1 MKESNYNYFVE
12 YELDN
17 VFLGYNCVS
26 GGLYVFP
33 GKQYDEM
40 KKILKAPDRVEDS
53 ILKEKLIKGRFLI
66 DDDLD
71 ELQLLK
77 LRNNTARFN
86 PNGLG
91 LVITPTLFCNFD
103 CPYCYVDRE
112 RVTMSPETI
121 AKMKQFFDKKTK
133 RIDAAVT
140 CWTGGEPILAIDTVE
155 ELNNYFRKKSWDQD
169 IKFSSSLITNGYLLT
184 PDIVE
189 RLIMCGISVLQI
201 TIDGYREY
209 HNRFR
214 KTQGGQDTYEKILEN
229 VIYASHKNFKIILRS
244 NIEKQNYQSTYKLI
258 DDLSDSDLNKDN
270 ILYAPCMVLDIET
283 SRGHY
288 CGNCFTN
295 EEFSAIEPEILEY
308 SMSKGFKL
316 SKHLLSTTKTFCGA
330 NSLTFYVVDAHA
342 NILKCWC
349 NLGRA
354 DTNMIGFIEK
364 NGEINYSNHKNIIK
378 WMSWDPFDIDECIK
392 CKVLPVCMGGCMYYN
407 IMGETDEINIGCSQ
421 RKHNLDQMIK
431 LYYKFCKENGHA
443 KLQDIGLLKNIT

>member
-121 AKMKQFFDKKTK
+121 AKMKQFFD
-133 RIDAAVT
+133 
-140 CWTGGEPILAIDTVE
+140 
-155 ELNNYFRKKSWDQD
+155 
-169 IKFSSSLITNGYLLT
+169 
-184 PDIVE
+184 
-189 RLIMCGISVLQI
+189 
-201 TIDGYREY
+201 
-209 HNRFR
+209 
-214 KTQGGQDTYEKILEN
+214 
-229 VIYASHKNFKIILRS
+229 
-244 NIEKQNYQSTYKLI
+244 
-258 DDLSDSDLNKDN
+258 
-270 ILYAPCMVLDIET
+270 
-283 SRGHY
+283 
-288 CGNCFTN
+288 
-295 EEFSAIEPEILEY
+295 
-308 SMSKGFKL
+308 
-316 SKHLLSTTKTFCGA
+316 
-330 NSLTFYVVDAHA
+330 
-342 NILKCWC
+342 
-349 NLGRA
+349 
-354 DTNMIGFIEK
+354 
-364 NGEINYSNHKNIIK
+364 
-378 WMSWDPFDIDECIK
+378 
-392 CKVLPVCMGGCMYYN
+392 
-407 IMGETDEINIGCSQ
+407 
-421 RKHNLDQMIK
+421 
-431 LYYKFCKENGHA
+431 
-443 KLQDIGLLKNIT
+443 